1 MIEIGKKNAKIVESG
16 LKSSGGFRDRY
27 SEIFPPPPQLP
38 FQSGNATVTGKRF
51 SVRREYEIGRDK
63 WNKLQTYALAHG
75 LSSLSVLLSAF
86 GEVLGRWSSGSEMT
100 VILLNDS
107 RGDAAPEDLFNR
119 MVSQPA
125 IPIIFK
131 PVRDESRIEAC
142 RRTEFQL
149 ADSINRYSE
158 TVSSIYRSVVKGC
171 SQEERKAVVVFSGVL
186 PTFPEFAGTDENIV
200 NNASGSV
207 CGEPHPQEM
216 HMPQVCLNCH
226 VSENGEGIKIIWD
239 VLAELFPPNLPDAML
254 EAYVCLLN
262 WSSEKVWEKQA
273 PDFIPGSQ
281 RAVREKVNATFVP
294 LKEKLIHQE
303 FFIHAQ
309 EYPGKEALLWNE
321 NGIDRMMTYGELAD
335 KALRLAALLS
345 EKGVQQG
352 EAVAVTLPRGPDQ
365 VIAVL
370 AVLAAGAVYV
380 PIGVNQPAGR
390 RNKIYRIG
398 GISRLVTDKAG
409 LDVLST
415 EEKLTVIMTN
425 EADKVSPL
433 SRPVSVNTNAPAYI
447 IFTSGSTGEP
457 KGVEISHRAAYNTI
471 LDINTRFSV
480 NASDRVLAVSALD
493 FDLSVY
499 DLFGLLSAGG
509 GIVFL
514 NESTG
519 REASVWLEL
528 IRKMNVTVWNSVP
541 ALLDMLLIAAGKHGL
556 LPSLRLALVSGDW
569 VGLDLHERLIKKS
582 PDCRFIALGG
592 ATEASIWSN
601 YFEVKSVDPS
611 WSSIPYGTPLT
622 NQCFRVVD
630 QFGRD
635 CPDMVT
641 GELWIGGMG
650 VARGY
655 LGNSELTSKSF
666 INTGEHRW
674 YRTGDLARYWPDGI
688 LEFLGRADQQV
699 KLRGYRI
706 ELGEI
711 ETVLRQY
718 AGINQAVAVISP
730 GTGAQHLV
738 AAVVAGCAPVEID
751 TVSSA
756 PPNSDSDSDSDSF
769 RNFSREIQ
777 AKVAEAM
784 IVEIL
789 SLAELQDDTG
799 KNLHPG
805 RQLRITDEN
814 QPLLRMWLRW
824 LGRRNVITDYA
835 GVLHGGPRLEE
846 VLQYVETLK
855 RSVADSNGMIA
866 DDPLISSVARR
877 LFQRLNDYRG
887 ILKGEISS
895 VVLLDDDILS
905 PESLSSRD
913 LGTIAGIELVAE
925 KIKSMSKSAG
935 KPVETALIGG
945 RSGIIAAKLLEM
957 LEPEDINFTLL
968 DSAPSMLEAAKI
980 RLASLPHSVNCKRLP
995 GYHVPDQFRYS
1006 FDAVLAINALHR
1018 YHDPYQG
1025 VAIAS
1030 LLVRCGGKILALEH
1044 CEITPFAAVTSAVL
1058 DRGFADFDHGRRQAY
1073 SPMLPAWQWANLF
1086 RKAGFNQTSFI
1097 PIRDSFTE
1105 FIEADCP
1112 ATRPEL
1118 DPDHILKFAAEHLP
1132 PHMLPEKIE
1141 ILPWLPLSAN
1151 GKVDRSAVTAV
1162 FAFPA
1167 EVRGGEKPRG
1177 GMEQEVAVM
1186 WQKLLSR
1193 DAIGREQGF
1202 FEIGG
1207 DSLLATRFLAG
1218 VKEKFGVELTL
1229 RQMFELPSLF
1239 QVASVLETKLME
1251 LKQTMESMEEGEI

>member
-38 FQSGNATVTGKRF
+38 FQSGTATVTDKRF
-51 SVRREYEIGRDK
+51 YVRREYEIARDK
-63 WNKLQTYALAHG
+63 WNKLQTFALAHG

-86 GEVLGRWSSGSEMT
+86 GEVLDRWSSGSEMT

-107 RGDAAPEDLFNR
+107 GGYVTPEDLFNR

-131 PVRDESRIEAC
+131 SVRDESRIEAY

-149 ADSINRYSE
+149 ADSINRYPE
-158 TVSSIYRSVVKGC
+158 AVSSIYRNIVKGC
-171 SQEERKAVVVFSGVL
+171 SQDEREVVVVFSGVL
-186 PTFPEFAGTDENIV
+186 PTFPDSAGTDENVI
-200 NNASGSV
+200 NSASG
-207 CGEPHPQEM
+207 CGDHHPQEM
-216 HMPQVCLNCH
+216 HMPQVCLHCH
-226 VSENGEGIKIIWD
+226 VSEHDKEIRIIWD
-239 VLAELFPPNLPDAML
+239 VLAELFPPNLPDAMF
-254 EAYVCLLN
+254 EAYICLLN
-262 WSSEKVWEKQA
+262 WSSEKAWEKQA
-273 PDFIPGSQ
+273 PDFLPGSQ

-294 LKEKLIHQE
+294 FKEKLIHQE

-309 EYPGKEALLWNE
+309 ADPGKEALLWNE
-321 NGIDRMMTYGELAD
+321 NGIDRIMTYGELAD

-352 EAVAVTLPRGPDQ
+352 EAVAVTLPRGPNQ

-390 RNKIYRIG
+390 RDRIYRIG

-409 LDVLST
+409 LAVLST

-433 SRPVSVNTNAPAYI
+433 LRPVSVNTNALAYI

-457 KGVEISHRAAYNTI
+457 KGVEIPHRAAYNTI

-480 NASDRVLAVSALD
+480 SASDRVLAVSALD

-519 REASVWLEL
+519 REAPVWLEL

-541 ALLDMLLIAAGKHGL
+541 ALLDMLLIAAGDHGL

-569 VGLDLHERLIKKS
+569 VGLDLHDRLVKKS
-582 PDCRFIALGG
+582 PHCRFIALGG

-601 YFEVKSVDPS
+601 YFEIKFIDPS
-611 WSSIPYGTPLT
+611 WSSIPYGTPLN

-630 QFGRD
+630 RRGRD

-666 INTGEHRW
+666 INTGENRW

-711 ETVLRQY
+711 EAVLRQY
-718 AGINQAVAVISP
+718 AGISQAVAVISA

-738 AAVVAGCAPVEID
+738 AAVVGGCAPMEID

-756 PPNSDSDSDSDSF
+756 PPNADADSF
-769 RNFSREIQ
+769 QNFSREIQ
-777 AKVAEAM
+777 SKIAEAM
-784 IVEIL
+784 IAEIL
-789 SLAELQDDTG
+789 NLAELQNDTG
-799 KNLHPG
+799 KNLQPG
-805 RQLRITDEN
+805 RQLRITDEQ
-814 QPLLRMWLRW
+814 QPLLQMWLGW
-824 LGRRNVITDYA
+824 LGERNVITDHA
-835 GVLHGGPRLEE
+835 GVLHGGPRLGEA
-846 VLQYVETLK
+846 LQYAETLQ
-855 RSVADSNGMIA
+855 RSTAESNGMIA

-905 PESLSSRD
+905 PEGLSSRD
-913 LGTIAGIELVAE
+913 SGTIAGIELVAE
-925 KIKSMSKSAG
+925 QIKSMSKSAG

-957 LEPEDINFTLL
+957 LDPEDINFTLL

-995 GYHVPDQFRYS
+995 EYHVPDQFRYS

-1044 CEITPFAAVTSAVL
+1044 CELTPLAAVTSAVI

-1097 PIRDSFTE
+1097 PVRDSFTE

-1141 ILPWLPLSAN
+1141 ILPWLPLSVN
-1151 GKVDRSAVTAV
+1151 GKVDRAAVTAV

-1167 EVRGGEKPRG
+1167 EVRGGEKPRE

-1202 FEIGG
+1202 FESGG

-1251 LKQTMESMEEGEI
+1251 MKQTMESMEEGEI

>member
-1 MIEIGKKNAKIVESG
+1 MIEIGKKN
-16 LKSSGGFRDRY
+16 

-38 FQSGNATVTGKRF
+38 FQSSTATVTDKRYLI
-51 SVRREYEIGRDK
+51 RREYEIGRDK
-63 WNKLQTYALAHG
+63 WNKLQAFALAHG
-75 LSSLSVLLSAF
+75 FSSLSVLLSAF

-107 RGDAAPEDLFNR
+107 SGHATPEDLFNR
-119 MVSQPA
+119 MASQPA
-125 IPIIFK
+125 IPVVFK
-131 PVRDESRIEAC
+131 PVRDENRIEIC
-142 RRTEFQL
+142 RRTELQL
-149 ADSINRYSE
+149 ADSVNRCPA
-158 TVSSIYRSVVKGC
+158 TVSSIFPNIAKDSGQDDRQV
-171 SQEERKAVVVFSGVL
+171 VVVFSGVL
-186 PTFPEFAGTDENIV
+186 PAFHDSAGTDENMV

-207 CGEPHPQEM
+207 CDEHHPQEM
-216 HMPQVCLNCH
+216 RMPQVCLHCH
-226 VSENGEGIKIIWD
+226 VSEHDEEIGITWD
-239 VLAELFPPNLPDAML
+239 VLAELFPLNLPDAMF
-254 EAYVCLLN
+254 EVYICLLN
-262 WSSEKVWEKQA
+262 WSSEKAWAKQA
-273 PDFIPGSQ
+273 PDFLPELQ

-294 LKEKLIHQE
+294 VKEKLIHQE

-309 EYPGKEALLWNE
+309 ENPEKEALLWDE

-352 EAVAVTLPRGPDQ
+352 EAVAVTLPRGPNQ

-390 RNKIYRIG
+390 RDRIYRIG
-398 GISRLVTDKAG
+398 GISRLVTDKTEFA
-409 LDVLST
+409 VLST
-415 EEKLTVIMTN
+415 EEKLTVIMTD

-433 SRPVSVNTNAPAYI
+433 PRPVSVNTDALAYV

-457 KGVEISHRAAYNTI
+457 KGVQIPHRAAYNTI

-480 NASDRVLAVSALD
+480 SASDRVLAVSALD

-509 GIVFL
+509 GIVLL
-514 NESTG
+514 NESTE
-519 REASVWLEL
+519 REAPVWLEL
-528 IRKMNVTVWNSVP
+528 IRRMNVTVWNSVP
-541 ALLDMLLIAAGKHGL
+541 ALLDMLMIAAGEYGL

-569 VGLDLHERLIKKS
+569 VGLDLHDRLIKKS
-582 PDCRFIALGG
+582 QDCRFIALGG

-601 YFEVKSVDPS
+601 YFEVTSVDPS
-611 WSSIPYGTPLT
+611 WSSIPYGAPLT

-630 QFGRD
+630 RFGRD

-666 INTGEHRW
+666 INTGENRW
-674 YRTGDLARYWPDGI
+674 YRTGDLARYWSDGI

-711 ETVLRQY
+711 EAVLRQY
-718 AGINQAVAVISP
+718 AGISQAVAVISS
-730 GTGAQHLV
+730 GTGTQHLV
-738 AAVVAGCAPVEID
+738 AAVVAGCAPVQVH
-751 TVSSA
+751 TVSSV
-756 PPNSDSDSDSDSF
+756 PSNSDSF
-769 RNFSREIQ
+769 RNSSREIQ
-777 AKVAEAM
+777 SKIAEAL
-784 IVEIL
+784 IAEIL
-789 SLAELQDDTG
+789 NLAELQNDTG

-814 QPLLRMWLRW
+814 QSLLQMWLRW
-824 LGRRNVITDYA
+824 LGGRNVITDYD
-835 GVLHGGPRLEE
+835 GVLHGGPRIEE
-846 VLQYVETLK
+846 VLQYAKTLQ
-855 RSVADSNGMIA
+855 RSAVNSNGIIA

-877 LFQRLNDYRG
+877 LFQRLDDYRG
-887 ILKGEISS
+887 ILSGEISS

-913 LGTIAGIELVAE
+913 SGTIAGIELIAE
-925 KIKSMSKSAG
+925 KIKCISKAAG

-945 RSGIIAAKLLEM
+945 RSGIIAAKLLDM
-957 LEPEDINFTLL
+957 LDPEDISFTLL
-968 DSAPSMLEAAKI
+968 DSALSMVETAKI
-980 RLASLPHSVNCKRLP
+980 HLSSLPHSVNCKRLP
-995 GYHVPDQFRYS
+995 EYGVPDQLRYS
-1006 FDAVLAINALHR
+1006 FDLVLAVNALHR

-1044 CEITPFAAVTSAVL
+1044 CEITPLAAVTSAVL
-1058 DRGFADFDHGRRQAY
+1058 DRGFADFDHDRRQAY
-1073 SPMLPAWQWANLF
+1073 SPMLPAQQWANLF
-1086 RKAGFNQTSFI
+1086 KKAGFNKTSFM
-1097 PIRDSFTE
+1097 PVGDSFTE

-1118 DPDHILKFAAEHLP
+1118 DLDCILKFTADHLP

-1151 GKVDRSAVTAV
+1151 GKVDRAAVTAV
-1162 FAFPA
+1162 FAFRA
-1167 EVRGGEKPRG
+1167 EERGGEKPHA
-1177 GMEQEVAVM
+1177 GMEQEVAEM
-1186 WQKLLSR
+1186 WQKLLSSG
-1193 DAIGREQGF
+1193 AIGRKQGF

-1218 VKEKFGVELTL
+1218 VKEKFGVELSL
-1229 RQMFELPSLF
+1229 RQMFELPALF
-1239 QVASVLETKLME
+1239 QVASVLESKLME
-1251 LKQTMESMEEGEI
+1251 MKQTMESMEEGEI